1 MAKSTVGSLWI
12 NIKANT
18 MGLAKGLGKSRGML
32 GKFGKFASSP
42 AGIATAS
49 FAGLTAGIYAMGRA
63 LVASIKQWMDF
74 SKAMSEVRSIL
85 LDVSND
91 QFKRLTEQA
100 KLLGATT
107 ANTATE
113 IAGAMTNLARAGF
126 DTSEIEASVK
136 SVSDLANATGMEM
149 SEASDLIAVG
159 VRAFGFEAREAT
171 RVADVL
177 AMTASKTNTSVTE
190 LGEGMKYVAPVAKQ
204 LGFSI
209 EETSA
214 MLGKLADA
222 GIKGTMGG
230 TALRK
235 IFLMLG
241 QDIEKHGTKAFFDFM
256 STQQGV
262 IKNFEKFGARA
273 VTSAGVLQDV
283 SSEVAEL
290 TEELDK
296 ASGTAQRM
304 AEIQLDNLSGD
315 VTLLNSAISGL
326 ALAIGEELDDSMRG
340 ATQTATGFISALTA
354 GFNAL
359 DENVKKTSVT
369 TEMWNGILLGL
380 ATIVIAVV
388 GVLKFLINAVEAIAI
403 AIAGL
408 ISGALS
414 GLGMVIGFLYDGV
427 QAFFGLFMDTSG
439 WDEVGNVIWDMQ
451 KELANQSF
459 NLFKRADEEAREGM
473 NALTNGITSS
483 VKAEYEVL
491 FGTGKVIG
499 KAVGDGAS
507 KGIEE
512 STDKNKKKLKEGVDK
527 LLEEV
532 RQLVPSLQ
540 EQINTFGM
548 GKAEALA
555 YALAQKEVTSELVDQ
570 AVVLENQLEA
580 LKEKQKADQKLASD
594 AKNVIESL
602 RTPKE
607 IYDSE
612 VSNLQKMVDAK
623 LLTLEQ
629 FEKAVSNLKTD
640 TEDEIEINIV
650 TKGVVEGLQTA
661 LGTVKIAGEV
671 DKTEQ
676 IAEKT
681 LSVQKN
687 MESLTEAVKQSTKKT
702 ADVLSGTV
710 ETEVNGLQQAVTSGV
725 SSATVT
731 ANMNADVLEELAK
744 KNNDINEKGFE
755 SVVQELKNIN
765 SSQASPLT

>member
-12 NIKANT
+12 NVKANT
-18 MGLAKGLGKSRGML
+18 MGLAKGLSKSRGML

-42 AGIATAS
+42 AGMATVA

-63 LVASIKQWMDF
+63 LVVSIGKWMEF

-85 LDVSND
+85 LGATSEE
-91 QFKRLTEQA
+91 FKRLTEQA

-136 SVSDLANATGMEM
+136 SVSNLANATGIEM

-159 VRAFGFEAREAT
+159 VRAFGFEASEAS
-171 RVADVL
+171 RVADVFAL
-177 AMTASKTNTSVTE
+177 TASRTNTTVTE

-204 LGFSI
+204 LGFSL
-209 EETSA
+209 EETTA

-222 GIKGTMGG
+222 GIKSTMGG

-235 IFLMLG
+235 MMLMLG
-241 QDIEKHGTKAFFDFM
+241 GDIEEHGTKAFFDFM

-262 IKNFEKFGARA
+262 ITNFEKFGARA

-283 SSEVAEL
+283 SDEVAEL

-296 ASGTAQRM
+296 ASGTAEKM
-304 AEIQLDNLSGD
+304 SKIQLDNLTGD
-315 VTLLNSAISGL
+315 VTLLKSAIDGL
-326 ALAIGEELDDSMRG
+326 AIAVSEDLDG
-340 ATQTATGFISALTA
+340 ALRETTQTATGFVASLTAGIDELSVEIDKTSVSTELWSGVLLVVNTILTTLYSVVILLINGIQAIGMAIGALVSGALTA
-354 GFNAL
+354 LMG
-359 DENVKKTSVT
+359 
-369 TEMWNGILLGL
+369 GI
-380 ATIVIAVV
+380 TAV
-388 GVLKFLINAVEAIAI
+388 F
-403 AIAGL
+403 
-408 ISGALS
+408 
-414 GLGMVIGFLYDGV
+414 IGFKEL
-427 QAFFGLFMDTSG
+427 FGLFMDTSG
-439 WDEVGNVIWDMQ
+439 W
-451 KELANQSF
+451 
-459 NLFKRADEEAREGM
+459 EEAENVLADITISLGEQTKNMFLGMTEEIEEGAHAVTVGLYKGVKSTY
-473 NALTNGITSS
+473 NSLFNG
-483 VKAEYEVL
+483 
-491 FGTGKVIG
+491 GKQIG
-499 KAVGDGAS
+499 DAIGDGAS

-512 STDKNKKKLKEGVDK
+512 STDKNKKKLKLGIDA
-527 LLEEV
+527 LLEEA
-532 RQLVPSLQ
+532 RQLVPALQ

-555 YALAQKEVTSELVDQ
+555 YAVAQKEVTSELVDQ
-570 AVVLENQLEA
+570 AVALENQLEA

-594 AKNVIESL
+594 AQSVIESL
-602 RTPKE
+602 RTPQE
-607 IYDSE
+607 VYDAE

-650 TKGVVEGLQTA
+650 TKGIVEGIETA

-702 ADVLSGTV
+702 ADALSGTV
-710 ETEVNGLQQAVTSGV
+710 ETEVNGLQEAVTSGV
-725 SSATVT
+725 TNATVT

-744 KNNDINEKGFE
+744 KNNDINAKGFE
-755 SVVQELKNIN
+755 SVVQELKNMN
-765 SSQASPLT
+765 NNQSSPLT

>member
-1 MAKSTVGSLWI
+1 
-12 NIKANT
+12 
-18 MGLAKGLGKSRGML
+18 
-32 GKFGKFASSP
+32 
-42 AGIATAS
+42 
-49 FAGLTAGIYAMGRA
+49 
-63 LVASIKQWMDF
+63 
-74 SKAMSEVRSIL
+74 
-85 LDVSND
+85 
-91 QFKRLTEQA
+91 
-100 KLLGATT
+100 
-107 ANTATE
+107 
-113 IAGAMTNLARAGF
+113 
-126 DTSEIEASVK
+126 
-136 SVSDLANATGMEM
+136 
-149 SEASDLIAVG
+149 
-159 VRAFGFEAREAT
+159 
-171 RVADVL
+171 
-177 AMTASKTNTSVTE
+177 
-190 LGEGMKYVAPVAKQ
+190 
-204 LGFSI
+204 
-209 EETSA
+209 
-214 MLGKLADA
+214 
-222 GIKGTMGG
+222 
-230 TALRK
+230 
-235 IFLMLG
+235 
-241 QDIEKHGTKAFFDFM
+241 
-256 STQQGV
+256 
-262 IKNFEKFGARA
+262 
-273 VTSAGVLQDV
+273 
-283 SSEVAEL
+283 
-290 TEELDK
+290 
-296 ASGTAQRM
+296 
-304 AEIQLDNLSGD
+304 
-315 VTLLNSAISGL
+315 
-326 ALAIGEELDDSMRG
+326 
-340 ATQTATGFISALTA
+340 
-354 GFNAL
+354 
-359 DENVKKTSVT
+359 
-369 TEMWNGILLGL
+369 
-380 ATIVIAVV
+380 
-388 GVLKFLINAVEAIAI
+388 
-403 AIAGL
+403 
-408 ISGALS
+408 
-414 GLGMVIGFLYDGV
+414 
-427 QAFFGLFMDTSG
+427 
-439 WDEVGNVIWDMQ
+439 
-451 KELANQSF
+451 
-459 NLFKRADEEAREGM
+459 
-473 NALTNGITSS
+473 
-483 VKAEYEVL
+483 
-491 FGTGKVIG
+491 
-499 KAVGDGAS
+499 
-507 KGIEE
+507 
-512 STDKNKKKLKEGVDK
+512 